1 MPERAWLD
9 ANAAIALIEGPTH
22 TLHDQAISVF
32 RRVADGD
39 LEVIVTAPML
49 VELAWYL
56 EQRLGWTRD
65 RCGRR
70 IRQLLGSDGVLA
82 VDRALD
88 ASIELYARHRRL
100 DFVDAYL
107 AACALGIGPAAVVS
121 FDRDLDRVDGVTR
134 IGS

>member
-1 MPERAWLD
+1 MPPRAWLD
-9 ANAAIALIEGPTH
+9 ANAAIALIEGPSH
-22 TLHDQAISVF
+22 PLYDLAIGVF

-39 LEVIVTAPML
+39 LEVIVTAPMM

-56 EQRLGWTRD
+56 EHRLAWKRD
-65 RCGRR
+65 RCARR
-70 IRQLLGSDGVLA
+70 MAQLVASDGVIA

-88 ASIELYARHRRL
+88 WSLELYSRNRRL

-107 AACALGIGPAAVVS
+107 AACALAVGPPVVAS
-121 FDRDLDRVDGVTR
+121 FDRDLDRVDGLTR

>member
-22 TLHDQAISVF
+22 ALHDRAISVF

-56 EQRLGWTRD
+56 EQRLGWSRD
-65 RCGRR
+65 RCARR
-70 IRQLLGSDGVLA
+70 MQQLVTSDGVRA
-82 VDRALD
+82 VDRVID
-88 ASIELYARHRRL
+88 ASLELYGRNRRL

-107 AACALGIGPAAVVS
+107 GACAPAIGPAVVVS
-121 FDRDLDRVDGVTR
+121 FDRDLDRVKGVTR

>member
-1 MPERAWLD
+1 MSSRAWLD

-22 TLHDQAISVF
+22 PLHEGALGVF

-39 LEVIVTAPML
+39 LEVIVTAPMM

-56 EQRLGWTRD
+56 EHRLNWNRD
-65 RCGRR
+65 RCARR
-70 IRQLLGSDGVLA
+70 MRQLVASDGVIAL
-82 VDRALD
+82 DRALD
-88 ASIELYARHRRL
+88 HGLRVYAGNRRL

-107 AACALGIGPAAVVS
+107 AACAVVVGPAAVVS
-121 FDRDLDRVDGVTR
+121 FERDLNRVNGVTR